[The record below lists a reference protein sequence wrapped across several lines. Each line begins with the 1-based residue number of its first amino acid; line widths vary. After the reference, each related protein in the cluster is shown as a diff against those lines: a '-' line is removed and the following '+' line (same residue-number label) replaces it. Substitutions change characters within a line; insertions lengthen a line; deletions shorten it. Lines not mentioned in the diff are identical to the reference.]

1 MMRLQTET
9 ISVVSVLRLAA
20 DVSEP
25 GLCSAEEESHLLS
38 SHQRRKDSGCRDPR
52 PQRAAVQEE
61 RLSVHLTVHLTG
73 AGEGTRT

>member
-1 MMRLQTET
+1 M
-9 ISVVSVLRLAA
+9 VSLLRLAA

-38 SHQRRKDSGCRDPR
+38 SHQRRKNSGCRDPR

-61 RLSVHLTVHLTG
+61 RLSVHRTVHLTG
-73 AGEGTRT
+73 AGEGRQT